1 LPLLRRF
8 AELCQPLAKSGT
20 YTGRRIKQW
29 LGLANY
35 DGRMPW
41 FDALKT
47 CESLEELLG
56 DLSGLADV
64 ERAA

>member
-1 LPLLRRF
+1 LLRRF
-8 AELCQPLAKSGT
+8 AELCQPMAKSDT
-20 YTGRRIKQW
+20 YTVRRIKQW
-29 LGLANY
+29 LGLANH

-47 CESLEELLG
+47 RESLEELLG
-56 DLSGLADV
+56 DLSALADV